1 MTGCKCGGCTE
12 SPLDFVEDAGRHLWA
27 AMRIYRANVPPDED
41 GGPDVSLLRFLYN
54 LQEGERER
62 VERPTQQG

>member
-1 MTGCKCGGCTE
+1 M
-12 SPLDFVEDAGRHLWA
+12 PDDNAPPDFAAHDFVEKAGRHLWE

-54 LQEGERER
+54 LQEDVPR
-62 VERPTQQG
+62 VDRATE